1 MRLFEVLLLIASMSL
16 LWQVIWLRK
25 RPGVISLRGAPLLL
39 LIICLC
45 HLIIEGGRWQMAPVY
60 VSVLLV
66 LWKYVVWSLQ
76 RTPSERT
83 GMRTP
88 ILLSIVALPVT
99 LIAAVLPVLL
109 PVFSFEKPTGP
120 YQVGTVSYTW
130 TDTSRTAV
138 DGKPRRVK
146 TQVWYPAATDNS
158 SIEERYISDL
168 PEFSAVLHKRYGL
181 PLQWLRYIDLIKTNA
196 YSNASF
202 APDLEKAPLLF
213 FSHGNMLGAR
223 FTNSFQTIELA
234 SHGYVVVA
242 VEHPGTAL
250 LTTYA
255 DGTYEVFTDTS
266 SHLPMEY
273 QVQNEA
279 TIPIINEQT
288 KDIVFVLEQMK
299 RMGEENANSPLIGK
313 IDFARLGVIG
323 HSQGGAA
330 AVDVLYKNRAFQ
342 AAINMDGYMYGEA
355 HSEALDRPVMVL
367 QGGFEVE
374 ELASPPEMEQI
385 EQQRREHVLANKGSI
400 LHLEQAGHLSF
411 TDIPLYSPLIEMLSP
426 NIVEQHKIINEA
438 TLCFMNRHLKKDQS
452 ASCKYLPQKYAG
464 VRLQTVGMQ

>member
-25 RPGVISLRGAPLLL
+25 RPGVIILRGAPLLL
-39 LIICLC
+39 LVISIC
-45 HLIIEGGRWQMAPVY
+45 HLVMEGGRWQMAPVY
-60 VSVLLV
+60 VGVALV
-66 LWKYVVWSLQ
+66 LWKYGVWSLQ
-76 RTPSERT
+76 GAPIERT
-83 GMRTP
+83 GIRTP
-88 ILLSIVALPVT
+88 ILLSIAAIPFT
-99 LIAAVLPVLL
+99 LMAAVVPVLL

-130 TDTSRTAV
+130 TDTSRTGV

-146 TQVWYPAATDNS
+146 TQVWYPAATDKS
-158 SIEERYISDL
+158 SVEERYISDL
-168 PEFSAVLHKRYGL
+168 PEFSEVLQERYGL
-181 PLQWLRYIDLIKTNA
+181 PPLWLRYIDLVKTNA
-196 YSNASF
+196 YSHAAF
-202 APDLEKAPLLF
+202 APDLEAAPLLF

-250 LTTYA
+250 FTTYG
-255 DGTYEVFTDTS
+255 DGTYEMFTDTS

-299 RMGEENANSPLIGK
+299 RMGEETTNSPLIGK

-323 HSQGGAA
+323 HSQGGAT

-342 AAINMDGYMYGEA
+342 AAIDMDGYMYGEA
-355 HSEALDRPVMVL
+355 RAEALDRPVMVL
-367 QGGFEVE
+367 QGGFELE

-385 EQQRREHVLANKGSI
+385 EQQRREQVLANKGSI
-400 LHLEQAGHLSF
+400 LNLEQAGHLSF

-426 NIVEQHKIINEA
+426 NIVEQHKIINVA

-452 ASCKYLPQKYAG
+452 ASCEYLPQKYAG
-464 VRLQTVGMQ
+464 VHLQTVGVQ